1 MQDGWRRREVMA
13 MLGGAAVLAAGG
25 ARAQQTQTGS
35 IRRVG
40 ILMPTA
46 ESDRET
52 TDLGAVFRQALQK
65 QGWTGGRNLSIDY
78 RWGNGDQRRIDAL
91 AVQLVADNPDVI
103 LAGGAPTV
111 APLKRA
117 TTTIPIVFVSASDPV
132 RQGFV
137 KDAAHPGG
145 NITGLTNFE
154 PSMGV
159 KWLDILKELAPGVT
173 RVAVLYNP
181 ATAPYTDGFLHAVD
195 AAAPGRGVKIQGAP
209 VHDASEIEPALAAL
223 GGKGDAGLLVPS
235 DAFTLTRSQA
245 VADLAARYGLPAV
258 YAFRV
263 FAANGGLVSYGID
276 LGEEMR
282 MAAIYVDR
290 ILSGTAPGDMPV
302 LGPTKFEIVINK
314 KAATALGLTIPPTL
328 LARTDEVIE

>member
-1 MQDGWRRREVMA
+1 MRNGWRRREMMA
-13 MLGGAAVLAAGG
+13 MLGGAAVFAPGWAQ
-25 ARAQQTQTGS
+25 AQQTGS
-35 IRRVG
+35 TRKIG

-52 TDLGAVFRQALQK
+52 TELGAVFRQSLQK
-65 QGWTGGRNLSIDY
+65 QGWTGGSNLRVDY
-78 RWGNGDQRRIDAL
+78 RWGNGDEKRIAAL
-91 AVQLVADNPDVI
+91 AIQLVATQPDVI
-103 LAGGAPTV
+103 LAGGAPAV
-111 APLKRA
+111 APLQRA

-137 KDAAHPGG
+137 KDMAHPGG
-145 NITGLTNFE
+145 NITGFTNFD

-159 KWLDILKELAPGVT
+159 KWLDMLKELAPRVT

-181 ATAPYTDGFLHAVD
+181 ETAPYTDSFLHALE
-195 AAAPGRGVKIQGAP
+195 ASAPAHGVKIQAAP
-209 VHDASEIEPALAAL
+209 VHDNTEIERAMAGL
-223 GGKGDAGLLVPS
+223 GGAGDAGLLVPS
-235 DAFTLTRSQA
+235 DAFTLTRSQT
-245 VADLAARYGLPAV
+245 VADLAARYKLPAI

-263 FAANGGLVSYGID
+263 FAANGGLASYGID

-302 LGPTKFEIVINK
+302 LLPTKFEIVVNR
-314 KAATALGLTIPPTL
+314 KAASALGLTIPPTL